1 MRGSTCAHALGRLHL
16 LVVSAALLAACGT
29 YRKLTAPAVPHDPG
43 LMPRVGQV
51 PDAVLVAVLRRAG
64 LVVLGTPV
72 DRISEQGVFTPG
84 MQMGNKQTWYSVRLV
99 VDSVA
104 KGNLGRAK
112 TVDLGFTPLNI
123 VSNQRF
129 ARLAKN
135 EIVVQYPETQSP
147 GGRWGGAPLLFAG
160 ERAVY
165 IFRKCYYCV
174 ELGGVPTRGP
184 YYKAHPWVAMT
195 WASKL
200 PPEEWPRVVRLL
212 NQGAAGL
219 NTPSRPVQPGFLP
232 PPP

>member
-1 MRGSTCAHALGRLHL
+1 VRGSSRALALAPATL
-16 LVVSAALLAACGT
+16 LVAFAALLAACGT
-29 YRKLTAPAVPHDPG
+29 YRSLRAPAVPHDAG
-43 LMPRVGQV
+43 LMPRAGQV
-51 PDAVLVAVLRRAG
+51 PDSVLLKHLRQSG

-72 DRISEQGVFTPG
+72 DRISEEGVFTPWL
-84 MQMGNKQTWYSVRLV
+84 QLGNKQTWYSVRLV

-104 KGNLGRAK
+104 KGNLRRAK

-129 ARLAKN
+129 ARLAEN
-135 EIVVQYPETQSP
+135 EIVVQYPETQSLR
-147 GGRWGGAPLLFAG
+147 GFWGDAPRLFTG

-165 IFRKCYYCV
+165 LFRKCYYCV

-200 PPEEWPRVVRLL
+200 PPEDWPRVVRLL
-212 NQGAAGL
+212 NRSRGAAI
-219 NTPSRPVQPGFLP
+219 Q
-232 PPP
+232 

>member
-1 MRGSTCAHALGRLHL
+1 MRGSSRALALVSATL
-16 LVVSAALLAACGT
+16 LVVFAALLAACGT
-29 YRKLTAPAVPHDPG
+29 YRSLRAPAVPHDTG
-43 LMPRVGQV
+43 IMPRAGQV
-51 PDAVLVAVLRRAG
+51 PDSVLLKLLRRSG

-72 DRISEQGVFTPG
+72 DRISEEGIFTSWL
-84 MQMGNKQTWYSVRLV
+84 QLGNKQTWYSVRLV

-112 TVDLGFTPLNI
+112 TVDLGFAPLNI

-129 ARLAKN
+129 RGLAEN
-135 EIVVQYPETQSP
+135 EIVVQYPETQSLR
-147 GGRWGGAPLLFAG
+147 GAWGDAPRLFTG

-165 IFRKCYYCV
+165 LFRKCYYCV

-200 PPEEWPRVVRLL
+200 PPEDWPRVVRLL
-212 NQGAAGL
+212 N
-219 NTPSRPVQPGFLP
+219 GFRRSHATR
-232 PPP
+232 

>member
-1 MRGSTCAHALGRLHL
+1 
-16 LVVSAALLAACGT
+16 
-29 YRKLTAPAVPHDPG
+29 
-43 LMPRVGQV
+43 MPRAGQI
-51 PDAVLVAVLRRAG
+51 PDSVIANLLRRSG

-72 DRISEQGVFTPG
+72 DRVSEEGIFTSWL
-84 MQMGNKQTWYSVRLV
+84 QMGNKQTWYSVRIA

-112 TVDLGFTPLNI
+112 TVDLGFTPLNV

-129 ARLAKN
+129 ARLAEH
-135 EIVVQYPETQSP
+135 EIVVQYPETQHA
-147 GGRWGGAPLLFAG
+147 GGTWGDTPRLIEG

-165 IFRKCYYCV
+165 LFRKCYYCV

-200 PPEEWPRVVRLL
+200 PPGDWPRVVRLL
-212 NQGAAGL
+212 SQSRAAQA
-219 NTPSRPVQPGFLP
+219 TR
-232 PPP
+232 

>member
-1 MRGSTCAHALGRLHL
+1 VRGSSRAHALAPATL
-16 LVVSAALLAACGT
+16 LVLAAALLAACGT
-29 YRKLTAPAVPHDPG
+29 YRSLRAPAVPHDPG

-51 PDAVLVAVLRRAG
+51 PDSALLKHLRQSG

-72 DRISEQGVFTPG
+72 DRISEEGVFTPW

-104 KGNLGRAK
+104 KGNLRRAK
-112 TVDLGFTPLNI
+112 TVDLGFAPLNI

-129 ARLAKN
+129 ARLAEN
-135 EIVVQYPETQSP
+135 EIVVQYPETQSLR
-147 GGRWGGAPLLFAG
+147 GSWGDAPRLFTG

-165 IFRKCYYCV
+165 LFRKCYYCV

-200 PPEEWPRVVRLL
+200 PPEDWPRVVRLL
-212 NQGAAGL
+212 
-219 NTPSRPVQPGFLP
+219 SRSRRADIQ
-232 PPP
+232 